1 MLDTSA
7 GSKPLIA
14 ARTSPA
20 SSTARQ
26 IGPILSRDQQR
37 DIAPARDT
45 RPNVGRKPTVPQRAH
60 GATME
65 PNVSVPIVKAARPA
79 AVAAAEPALDP
90 RDPSSVFQGLR
101 VWPPYQMSPKARAPT
116 LVLPSRTPPAA
127 VSRRIT
133 SASVSGI
140 LFANGSAPHPVMI
153 PAVSRM
159 SLAAYGMPC
168 RGPSQVPSASS
179 LSALSAC
186 ASASASVTVA
196 KLSKAESYR

>member
-1 MLDTSA
+1 MLHTSP

-14 ARTSPA
+14 ATTNAA
-20 SSTARQ
+20 SSTDRQ

-45 RPNVGRKPTVPQRAH
+45 RPNVGRRPTVPHRAQ
-60 GATME
+60 GATIE
-65 PNVSVPIVKAARPA
+65 PNVSVPSANPAKPA

-101 VWPPYQMSPKARAPT
+101 VWRPYQMSPNARAPT
-116 LVLPSRTPPAA
+116 LVFPSRTPPAA

-133 SASVSGI
+133 SASVSGT
-140 LFANGSAPHPVMI
+140 LFAKGSAPHPVVI

-159 SLAAYGMPC
+159 SFAAY
-168 RGPSQVPSASS
+168 
-179 LSALSAC
+179 
-186 ASASASVTVA
+186 
-196 KLSKAESYR
+196 